1 MPVSGAHHSR
11 GVFGLTF
18 KQMFTRMH
26 CRMLSCADLGPA
38 VVSCGRVL
46 LMAVLTA
53 ILSAVLTAVLTAVP
67 AAVLTVVL
75 PTAVLMV
82 VLLGD
87 GRLRLSISP
96 QRSLRSLSC
105 LKATCPWLQCT
116 CGGDGGCDRQFPCGD
131 FGGMVG
137 AVWRSRHCLI

>member
-1 MPVSGAHHSR
+1 
-11 GVFGLTF
+11 
-18 KQMFTRMH
+18 
-26 CRMLSCADLGPA
+26 
-38 VVSCGRVL
+38 
-46 LMAVLTA
+46 MAVLTA

-96 QRSLRSLSC
+96 QRSLRSLAC

-116 CGGDGGCDRQFPCGD
+116 CGGDGGCDRQFPCG
-131 FGGMVG
+131 
-137 AVWRSRHCLI
+137 HY